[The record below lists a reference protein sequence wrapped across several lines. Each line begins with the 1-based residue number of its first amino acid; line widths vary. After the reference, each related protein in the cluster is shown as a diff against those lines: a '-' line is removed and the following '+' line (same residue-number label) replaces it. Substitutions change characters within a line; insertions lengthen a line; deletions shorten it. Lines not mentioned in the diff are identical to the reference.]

1 MPVIFWGS
9 LFQLTRSRTSKQID
23 PYHDGE
29 GIPAEETAVYVR
41 DDAYGKCAVR
51 HLIVKRRG
59 NR

>member
-9 LFQLTRSRTSKQID
+9 LFQLARSRTSKQID

-51 HLIVKRRG
+51 HLIVK
-59 NR
+59 